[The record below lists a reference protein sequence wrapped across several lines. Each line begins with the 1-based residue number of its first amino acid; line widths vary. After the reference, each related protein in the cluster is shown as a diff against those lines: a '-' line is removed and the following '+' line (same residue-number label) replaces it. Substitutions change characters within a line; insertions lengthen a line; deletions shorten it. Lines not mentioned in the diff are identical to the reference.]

1 MLRLRSILLASLMV
15 LPSLT
20 NATEQVWLKSYDG
33 HGHPFDLK
41 SARGK
46 IVALTFAS
54 RHTKDEASEVNDT
67 LAEKVAKGGLEVVCV
82 VDFTDVPDIGRG
94 MAKKQVAEHDRPG
107 QINLVDDKGS
117 LKKAFHVDP
126 KTRVDILVLDA
137 NGNLQGR
144 YAGLGQLDA
153 AVQKI
158 DELRAGIE
166 AKR

>member
-1 MLRLRSILLASLMV
+1 MRAIRLALLGLLV
-15 LPSLT
+15 FLPSLT
-20 NATEQVWLKSYDG
+20 NATEQVWLKSWDG
-33 HGHPFDLK
+33 HGRPFDLR

-46 IVALTFAS
+46 IVAITFAS
-54 RHTKDEASEVNDT
+54 RDTKDEAAEVNDT
-67 LAEKVAKGGLEVVCV
+67 LAELAANGTVQVICV
-82 VDFTDVPDIGRG
+82 VDFSSVPGIGRG

-107 QINLVDDKGS
+107 QITLVDEKGS

-126 KTRVDILVLDA
+126 KSRVDILVLDA
-137 NGNLQGR
+137 HGNLQGR
-144 YAGLGQLDA
+144 YAGLGKLDA